1 MKKYSALV
9 AITLIVVLTL
19 YFGGNF
25 VKSQIKEVDVLN
37 LQEQE
42 VKNSIV
48 CSGQLEPSEN
58 KNVYISEPSITQEV
72 LVQVGDRVEQGE
84 DLLRIKKG
92 VSANTQGKSD
102 GDDVASNTLPSSFSL
117 SEFSKMTG
125 LSSEQAAEVYNRY
138 INGSSENDS
147 SSSSEASQ
155 EEEGGEFDTITAPV
169 SGIVSAI
176 NVKGNSYT
184 DTSKPVMVISDVNSM
199 QVRLSV
205 NESQISAV
213 QIGQKATITGVG
225 FKYSEYT
232 GTVKSIAD
240 VATQTVS
247 TSGQE
252 TVVEVIVTV
261 DHAGEDLK
269 SGLTAKCEIT
279 TSNDNGMLIA
289 PYEAV
294 RAEDDGQEYVYLYQD
309 GKAVKRAISTGREF
323 TNGFEILSGLET
335 GDRIITN
342 PDKLYANSRVIIK
355 QEKSVVSEDA

>member
-9 AITLIVVLTL
+9 AITLVVILTL

-25 VKSQIKEVDVLN
+25 VKSQIKEVDVLV

-48 CSGQLEPSEN
+48 CSGQLEPSDN
-58 KNVYISEPSITQEV
+58 KNVYITEPSIAQEV

-84 DLLRIKKG
+84 DLLRVRKG
-92 VSANTQGKSD
+92 VAPKTTNDSD
-102 GDDVASNTLPSSFSL
+102 NRSDTDNSSLPSSFS
-117 SEFSKMTG
+117 EFAKMTG
-125 LSSEQAAEVYNRY
+125 LSSEQAAEVYNQY
-138 INGSSENDS
+138 INGSSSGS
-147 SSSSEASQ
+147 SSSAEPIQ
-155 EEEGGEFDTITAPV
+155 KEEEGELDTITAPV
-169 SGIVSAI
+169 SGIVSVI
-176 NVKGNSYT
+176 NVKGNSYA
-184 DTSKPVMVISDVNSM
+184 DTSKPIMVISDINSM

-213 QIGQKATITGVG
+213 QIGQKATITGAG
-225 FKYSEYT
+225 FKNSEYS

-279 TSNDNGMLIA
+279 TSNDDGMLIA

-294 RAEDDGQEYVYLYQD
+294 RAEDDGQEYVYIYQD
-309 GKAVKRAISTGREF
+309 GRAVKRTITTGREF
-323 TNGFEILSGLET
+323 NSGFEILSGLKT

-342 PDKLYANSRVIIK
+342 PERLYANSRVIMK
-355 QEKSVVSEDA
+355 QEKSVVNQDA